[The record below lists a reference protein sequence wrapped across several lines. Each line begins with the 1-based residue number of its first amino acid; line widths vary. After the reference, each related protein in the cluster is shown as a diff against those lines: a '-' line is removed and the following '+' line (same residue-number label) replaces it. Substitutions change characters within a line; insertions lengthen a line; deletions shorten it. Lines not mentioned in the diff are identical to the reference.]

1 MSKGN
6 ICNEILDDRHNLI
19 LDATRKYL
27 ATKEREKYYYCDIRY
42 RPEDLSSVNY
52 WTLPEETLAEL
63 RAIRE
68 RIDNNPKLKNKED
81 IDYAWRREVA
91 ENIKVD
97 EYVADCIWN
106 DEFGR
111 YYPIPFFNED
121 DWTYEKISLDNYIYC
136 YRFDVCIVNDD
147 GKVEIVYK
155 ENVRLSD
162 EEYITLVAYLVE
174 NEFCSF
180 TRFSKDFPE
189 ISRRISAIRRKYESF
204 FECAIL
210 MKEAKYDAEIIRNSL
225 PSGFKG

>member
-6 ICNEILDDRHNLI
+6 NSNEFLNDRHNLI

-27 ATKEREKYYYCDIRY
+27 ATKEREKFYYCDIRY
-42 RPEDLSSVNY
+42 RPEDLTSINY
-52 WTLPEETLAEL
+52 WTLSEETLAEL
-63 RAIRE
+63 LAIRE
-68 RIDNNPKLKNKED
+68 RIGNNHKLKTKEER
-81 IDYAWRREVA
+81 DYAWRREVA

-97 EYVADCIWN
+97 EYVADSIWF
-106 DEFGR
+106 DDFGQ
-111 YYPIPFFNED
+111 YCSVPFFNED
-121 DWTYEKISLDNYIYC
+121 DWVYEKINLDNYIYC

-162 EEYITLVAYLVE
+162 DEYITLVAYLVE

-180 TRFSKDFPE
+180 TRFSNDFPE
-189 ISRRISAIRRKYESF
+189 IGRKISVVKREYESSY
-204 FECAIL
+204 ECAIL

>member
-1 MSKGN
+1 MSQKN
-6 ICNEILDDRHNLI
+6 NNEFFNDRHNQI

-27 ATKEREKYYYCDIRY
+27 VTKEREKFYCCSVRY
-42 RPEDLSSVNY
+42 CPEDLTALVYLNLS
-52 WTLPEETLAEL
+52 EETLAEL
-63 RAIRE
+63 HAIRA
-68 RIDNNPKLKNKED
+68 RIDSNPKLINDMARKD
-81 IDYAWRREVA
+81 AWHREIF
-91 ENIKVD
+91 ENIKID
-97 EYVADCIWN
+97 EYFADSIWDNNFGRSGCMEVFN
-106 DEFGR
+106 DEDW
-111 YYPIPFFNED
+111 YYEEIN
-121 DWTYEKISLDNYIYC
+121 LDHYIYC

-155 ENVRLSD
+155 ENVGLSD
-162 EEYITLVAYLVE
+162 DEYITLVAYLVE